1 MACICGPGLMG
12 DGQTCV
18 DRPTFETNDL
28 PADVASGT
36 CTPTTID
43 AGPAHGTIAGSPIVY
58 CLQAQ
63 SGVSYTITVGLET
76 LSDSVVELYSSTAML
91 DSNDDFGGSLGS
103 QLEWT
108 APSTGR
114 FFVLVRGYNPRQGG
128 DFTLNVVSSNAG
140 HSPPPPPGGA
150 GADCIGCYWQGTC
163 RALADNPAASPDRC
177 EQNGGVWQGAG
188 SPCDGGVTLNGRSGS
203 ISFADTYSDR
213 ASCSW
218 TVTCPRGQT
227 PTLVFSAFD
236 TETGFDF
243 VNVYPGTTA
252 GGAGLTAPMSGHS
265 LPVPNSI
272 ASPQQS
278 MTVSFTS
285 DGSVTGPGFAADYNC
300 GRPTDVI
307 PPPPAPGGMALAV
320 PSHITGSITTG
331 GQTAQYT
338 MQAQAGSTYTLSATP
353 GQGNAIR
360 DTYITVYDA
369 ASMTELAHDDD
380 GGDGTSALLTW
391 TCPATASYIVEVRGF
406 NRRQTGTFELDA
418 AMAGGGPGGGG
429 GNPCQGGL
437 QLAGSG
443 AIAFSDGSY
452 VNNAQCSWTVS
463 CADRQHVNFHFTSL
477 DTEANFDWVEITDG
491 QGGPS
496 LTRLSGNMAQGA
508 LQGPTEVQTGGPSGV
523 VTMTTDGSVTHGGF
537 DLAYECSAGG
547 AGPAAGCNPIRIGS
561 RPVQGTV
568 TPAGPAQYCITV
580 DAGSTYELTV
590 DLLTLRDSVM
600 SIMDPNGQQI
610 ERNDDDGGSLASH
623 LIWTAPASGTYTVE
637 VTGFGSATGDFTLEV
652 QSVGGGGDG
661 TGQGNP
667 CACGITL
674 TMDSSSFDFDDSG
687 VIGATCDWTIRCAQG
702 NGVQIAF
709 DSLNVEQNFDY
720 VTVYDGTSPQGT
732 QLGHFSGSAP
742 PPPIT
747 TTSHSV
753 LIEYTSDG
761 SVNRGGFSGS
771 YTCGTTQIAPGGGTS
786 VTPDSAPVQGTVT
799 GADGVRYSMTANG
812 GTTYQIEVTL
822 GSLSDSVL
830 ELYAPNGRDMLVS
843 NDDYGG
849 TLSSYIEW
857 TCPSDG
863 QYFVLVRGFSAR
875 NTGDFTLSVTTD
887 GGNAGG
893 GGGDPC
899 DGGLS
904 MNVPSAVISYQPRGQ
919 YENNANC
926 VWAITCPN
934 RGDVPSFT
942 FTALDTENGFDF
954 VQIEDGNAITAGSAR
969 PIDQV
974 SGNLQSLDRVS
985 YSSGSQSMTIEF
997 STDGSV
1003 TGVGFEGSYACGS
1016 PPNPGA
1022 TTCTD
1027 TMEELNGRGAC
1038 AGFLG
1043 QGFSCAQRFCPTCT
1057 FASMC
1062 DATCGFCG
1070 GGTVGNECATVNCN
1084 ALRGRACRNQDGCCT
1099 WDGSMNDGLGFCMD
1113 RH

>member
-1 MACICGPGLMG
+1 MACVCGAGLMG
-12 DGQTCV
+12 DGLVCTE
-18 DRPTFETNDL
+18 RPHFEDNGI

-36 CTPTTID
+36 CTPTRVD
-43 AGPAHGTIAGSPIVY
+43 NGPLSGTISGSPVVY
-58 CLQAQ
+58 CLRAQA
-63 SGVSYTITVGLET
+63 GVSYTITVALET
-76 LSDSVVELYSSTAML
+76 LSDSVMELWSSTEMI

-108 APSTGR
+108 APSTGQ

-128 DFTLNVVSSNAG
+128 DFTLNVVSSNAA
-140 HSPPPPPGGA
+140 GG
-150 GADCIGCYWQGTC
+150 
-163 RALADNPAASPDRC
+163 
-177 EQNGGVWQGAG
+177 GAG
-188 SPCDGGVTLNGRSGS
+188 SPCDGGVQLSQRSGS
-203 ISFADTYSDR
+203 ISFADTYADQ

-218 TVTCPRGQT
+218 TVTCPNPRMV

-243 VNVYPGTTA
+243 VNAYPGTTA

-265 LPVPNSI
+265 LPNPNSI
-272 ASPQQS
+272 MSTGPA
-278 MTVSFTS
+278 MTIVFTS
-285 DGSVTGPGFAADYNC
+285 DGSVTGPGFSADYNC
-300 GRPTDVI
+300 GLPTDVI

-369 ASMTELAHDDD
+369 ATMTELAHDDD

-406 NRRQTGTFELDA
+406 NRRQTGSFELDA
-418 AMAGGGPGGGG
+418 AMAGGGVPGGGG

-437 QLAGSG
+437 QLSGSG

-452 VNNAQCSWTVS
+452 VNNAQCSWTIS
-463 CADRQHVNFHFTSL
+463 CAGRQHVNFHFTSL

-508 LQGPTEVQTGGPSGV
+508 LQGPTDVQTSGSSGV

-547 AGPAAGCNPIRIGS
+547 AGPDAGCNPIRIDS

-568 TPAGPAQYCITV
+568 TAGSPSQYCITV
-580 DAGSTYELTV
+580 EAGSTYELTV
-590 DLLTLRDSVM
+590 ELLTLRDSVM
-600 SIMDPNGQQI
+600 SIMDPTGQQI

-623 LIWTAPASGTYTVE
+623 LIWTAPAAGTYTVE

-661 TGQGNP
+661 TGAGDP
-667 CACGITL
+667 CAGGITL

-687 VIGATCDWTIRCAQG
+687 VLGATCDWQIRCAQG
-702 NGVQIAF
+702 NGLSLTF
-709 DSLNVEQNFDY
+709 DALNVEQNFDY
-720 VTVYDGTSPQGT
+720 VTVYDGTTADGA
-732 QLGHFSGSAP
+732 QLGHFSGSQA

-747 TTSHSV
+747 TDSHSV

-761 SVNRGGFSGS
+761 SVSRGGFSGS
-771 YTCGTTQIAPGGGTS
+771 YTCGTTQIQPGGGTS
-786 VTPDSAPVQGTVT
+786 IQPDSPPVQGTVA
-799 GADGVRYSMTANG
+799 GAEGVRYSMSATG

-863 QYFVLVRGFSAR
+863 EYFVLVRGFSAR

-887 GGNAGG
+887 GGSAGG
-893 GGGDPC
+893 GGGNPC

-904 MNVPSAVISYQPRGQ
+904 MDVPSAVISYQPRGQ

-926 VWAITCPN
+926 VWAITCPD

-985 YSSGSQSMTIEF
+985 FESGSQSMTIEF

-1003 TGVGFEGSYACGS
+1003 TGVGFEGSYACGAPS
-1016 PPNPGA
+1016 TA
-1022 TTCTD
+1022 TTTCTD
-1027 TMEELNGRGAC
+1027 TMDELNGRGAC
-1038 AGFLG
+1038 EGFLG

-1057 FASMC
+1057 FASLC

-1070 GGTVGNECATVNCN
+1070 GGTVGNECAAINCGS
-1084 ALRGRACRNQDGCCT
+1084 LTTRACANQDSCCQLMGGD
-1099 WDGSMNDGLGFCMD
+1099 WEGNGRYCAD